1 MEEKNLSQNESLEL
15 ITRMIKETRNE
26 MERGGGNI
34 YLLWGYLWLVVA
46 LTIYGLLHYTGDYRA
61 SWLWFAMP
69 LVGYPVMYFMLKS
82 KKREAVTFVGAV
94 ISKIWIVIGVC
105 AMLLSLFMIVNHNAF
120 PIMFVMALLIN
131 AGVAMSGLV
140 IKFKPTIIAGFAG
153 ILLSFALLIIPGI
166 NQILVFAAFS
176 VIMLIIPGHILNA
189 ACRKAN
195 ATSRKV
201 NAASRK
207 VNNAGLNSEDAKTIS
222 NKVSN
227 V

>member
-1 MEEKNLSQNESLEL
+1 MEEKKLSQNESLEL
-15 ITRMIKETRNE
+15 ITRMIKETRND

-46 LTIYGLLHYTGDYRA
+46 LTVYGLIHYTGDYRA
-61 SWLWFAMP
+61 TWLWFAMP
-69 LVGYPVMYFMLKS
+69 LVGYPVMYFMLK
-82 KKREAVTFVGAV
+82 KREKKAVTFVDAV
-94 ISKIWIVIGVC
+94 ITKIWIVIGVC
-105 AMLLSLFMIVNHNAF
+105 ALLLSLFMVVNHKAF

-153 ILLSFALLIIPGI
+153 ILLSFALLLIPGI

-189 ACRKAN
+189 ASRKAK
-195 ATSRKV
+195 A
-201 NAASRK
+201 
-207 VNNAGLNSEDAKTIS
+207 AGLDDNESSSKS
-222 NKVSN
+222 NKVSY

>member
-1 MEEKNLSQNESLEL
+1 MEEKNLSKNESLEL
-15 ITRMIKETRNE
+15 IARMIKESRND

-46 LTIYGLLHYTGDYRA
+46 LVVYGLIHYTGDYRA
-61 SWLWFAMP
+61 TWLWFAMP
-69 LVGYPVMYFMLKS
+69 LVGYPVMYFMLKNR
-82 KKREAVTFVGAV
+82 KRRATTFVEAV
-94 ISKIWIVIGVC
+94 ISRIWIVIGVC
-105 AMLLSLFMIVNHNAF
+105 ALLLSLFMFIDHNSF

-140 IKFKPTIIAGFAG
+140 IKFKPTIIAGFVG
-153 ILLSFALLIIPGI
+153 ILLSFSLLLIPGI

-176 VIMLIIPGHILNA
+176 IIMLIIPGHILNA
-189 ACRKAN
+189 ASRKAN
-195 ATSRKV
+195 A
-201 NAASRK
+201 
-207 VNNAGLNSEDAKTIS
+207 AGLDAKESSSNS

>member
-1 MEEKNLSQNESLEL
+1 MEEKNLSKNESLEL
-15 ITRMIKETRNE
+15 IARMIKETRNS

-46 LTIYGLLHYTGDYRA
+46 LTIYGLLLYTGDYRA
-61 SWLWFAMP
+61 TWLWFAMP
-69 LVGYPVMYFMLKS
+69 LVGYPAMYFMLKS
-82 KKREAVTFVGAV
+82 KKGGVVTFVGAV

-105 AMLLSLFMIVNHNAF
+105 ALLLSLFMFVNHNAF
-120 PIMFVMALLIN
+120 PIMFIMALLIN

-140 IKFKPTIIAGFAG
+140 IKFKPTIIAGFVG
-153 ILLSFALLIIPGI
+153 ILLSFSLLLIPGI

-189 ACRKAN
+189 ASRKAN
-195 ATSRKV
+195 A
-201 NAASRK
+201 
-207 VNNAGLNSEDAKTIS
+207 AGLDATESSSKS